1 MSITLSTGTSLSVAK
16 TYAAQLTFTAISNAS
31 DAVCTVSGSTIVA
44 GDYVEVSS
52 SWGLIDKRV
61 ARAKTGTSA
70 TSLILEGVDT
80 TDTVKF
86 PAGTGATSAYVRKI
100 TAWSAISQVKTL
112 SASGGS
118 QNFANVTGLADV
130 VERQVPTTRSAVSLS
145 AEIFDDPTLAWYA
158 DVTAADNARTPYGLL
173 MAFPNGSKLCANA
186 YWSLMRVPTM
196 AANEALMTQITMSYA
211 AEPMRYSS

>member
-1 MSITLSTGTSLSVAK
+1 MAITLSTGATISVAK
-16 TYAAQLTFTAISNAS
+16 TYAASISFSAISNAT

-44 GDYVEVSS
+44 GDYVEITS

-80 TDTVKF
+80 SDTAKY
-86 PAGTGATSAYVRKI
+86 PAGTGATASGVRKI
-100 TAWSAISQVKTL
+100 TAWSAISQVKSL

-118 QNFANVTGLADV
+118 QNFADITGLADV
-130 VERQVPTTRSAVSLS
+130 VQRQCPTTRSAITMTADV
-145 AEIFDDPTLAWYA
+145 FDDPTLAWYA

-173 MAFPNGSKLCANA
+173 MTFPNGSKLAANA

-196 AANEALMTQITMSYA
+196 AANEALMTQISLSYA
-211 AEPMRYSS
+211 AEPVRYST